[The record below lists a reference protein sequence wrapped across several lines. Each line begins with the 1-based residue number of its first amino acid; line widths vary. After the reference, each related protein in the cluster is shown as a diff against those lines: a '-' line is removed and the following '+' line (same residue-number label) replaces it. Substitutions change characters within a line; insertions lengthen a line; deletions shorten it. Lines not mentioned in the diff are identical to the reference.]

1 MRLFDLCVAKQLSG
15 GGSSET
21 FNVKAKYKNN
31 DALSVANLL
40 ELEIG
45 EGITSISQSAYSGC
59 TSLTRL
65 VIPNSVTSI
74 GTSAFY
80 NCRSLSDLTLG
91 NNVTTIR
98 NGAFYNCRSLS
109 NITLGNKV
117 TTIGNSAFEVCLA
130 LETLKLSKS
139 VTNIGPLAFAD
150 SEKLKILDLTEFDGS
165 AVPTLGNGAISNFAS
180 DCKFLFSSQTALD
193 AFAANSGW
201 SRYSGIFEVVT

>member
-1 MRLFDLCVAKQLSG
+1 MHLFDLCVAKQLSG

-45 EGITSISQSAYSGC
+45 AGITSISQSAYSGC
-59 TSLTRL
+59 ESLTRL

-74 GTSAFY
+74 GTTAFY

-91 NNVTTIR
+91 N
-98 NGAFYNCRSLS
+98 
-109 NITLGNKV
+109 KV
-117 TTIGNSAFEVCLA
+117 TTIGNSAFERCYA
-130 LETLKLSKS
+130 LETLKLPKS
-139 VTNIGPLAFAD
+139 VTYIGPLAFAD
-150 SEKLKILDLTEFDGS
+150 SFKLKILDLTEFDGS

-201 SRYSGIFEVVT
+201 SRYSGVFEVVT